1 MTGIAVSDPVEGNA
15 FVDLVG
21 NGFPRDAVARM
32 ECGIVTE
39 LTSSPADLSVAV
51 GAGKTSIYDELL
63 KPLAIDASVI
73 SYKSIVSLPVREIR
87 EHRLFLAVLLGND
100 GAQLL
105 VEGIELLV
113 HLLAET
119 CEPVLPVLLLNL
131 RIGLV
136 LHIVVKVNRSVL
148 DINHLVSA
156 LVRVDCDEQCAVVD
170 KLADEVLDL
179 FLKIS

>member
-87 EHRLFLAVLLGND
+87 EHRLFLAVLLRNNS
-100 GAQLL
+100 A
-105 VEGIELLV
+105 ELLV
-113 HLLAET
+113 
-119 CEPVLPVLLLNL
+119 
-131 RIGLV
+131 
-136 LHIVVKVNRSVL
+136 
-148 DINHLVSA
+148 
-156 LVRVDCDEQCAVVD
+156 
-170 KLADEVLDL
+170 
-179 FLKIS
+179 